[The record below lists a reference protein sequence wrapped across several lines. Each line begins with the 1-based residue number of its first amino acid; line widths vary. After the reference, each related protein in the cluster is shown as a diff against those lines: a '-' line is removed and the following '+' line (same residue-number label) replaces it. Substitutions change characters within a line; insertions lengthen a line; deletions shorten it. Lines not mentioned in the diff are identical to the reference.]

1 MEKAKGLGQ
10 SVDLDNISNQDIQ
23 TAIDTWIHSA
33 RDRLI
38 LKLRLIDGLTYSQTV
53 DYLYKHENIVL
64 SERQIIRIVSRTEDI
79 LFRHL

>member
-1 MEKAKGLGQ
+1 MSGQ

-64 SERQIIRIVSRTEDI
+64 SEKQIIRIVSRTEDI

>member
-1 MEKAKGLGQ
+1 MSGQ

>member
-1 MEKAKGLGQ
+1 VSGR
-10 SVDLDNISNQDIQ
+10 SVDLDNISNQEIQ
-23 TAIDTWIHSA
+23 NAIDTWLHSA

-53 DYLYKHENIVL
+53 EYLYKKENIVL
-64 SERQIIRIVSRTEDI
+64 SERQVIRIVSRAEEI